1 MTNLIR
7 IRLNNSKENQEEGF
21 YTLITSGTSIFSNKQ
36 YEFTISSKGL
46 NVLKEK
52 KIHYELISH

>member
-36 YEFTISSKGL
+36 DEFTISSKAL
-46 NVLKEK
+46 NLLKEK